1 MSIKKITVKTIEN
14 GNKGEAELYLL
25 TSSNSE
31 CHMKIL
37 INGTC
42 RVEVSDFDFFS
53 CFSKARK
60 ELKDITFLCKGAKR
74 NVYPSNMSRQMSLGM
89 VAYECTLG
97 KQATREDI
105 VKTFDFDDLNLV
117 TDPDEQKEFHYEWL
131 KSF

>member
-1 MSIKKITVKTIEN
+1 MSTKQITVKTIEN

-25 TSSNSE
+25 TSPNAE
-31 CHMKIL
+31 CRMKIL
-37 INGTC
+37 INGIC

-53 CFSKARK
+53 CFAKARK
-60 ELKDITFLCKGAKR
+60 ELKNITFLCKGAKR

-97 KQATREDI
+97 EQATREDI
-105 VKTFDFDDLNLV
+105 VKIFDFDDLDLA
-117 TDPDEQKEFHYEWL
+117 TDPDEQKEFHHKWL